1 MGRLL
6 RRVIRR
12 ADAAHWSV
20 LVSTVGVLVL
30 FAILLVAIVY
40 LPPLAVDPHGLGRTD
55 WLTHVESLRATMLQG
70 LGGLALLGT
79 LYFSAR
85 TLRLNRRGQLTERFS
100 KAIEHLGS
108 DSRAVRLGG
117 IYALEQIAL
126 DSAELHWP
134 VIEVLTAYLREHA
147 AVHPDAEAR
156 ADGTDPR
163 LPADH
168 QAIATVIGRRRV
180 AQDREDQ
187 RLELRGTDLSGVR
200 WDGTHL
206 EGADLVGAQ
215 LEGAHLAGAHLAAA
229 DLRDAQLEGAH
240 LIDAHLEGASLAGAH
255 LTRALLVRAHLEGAN
270 LRRARLEGA
279 NLAEAHLERASL
291 GEAHL
296 EQADLFQARLR
307 DAHGLTPEQL
317 RVANNA
323 HHADLPDD
331 LYRRIPRTSET

>member
-12 ADAAHWSV
+12 ADAAHWGV

-30 FAILLVAIVY
+30 FAALVVVIVY

-108 DSRAVRLGG
+108 DSKAVRLGG

-147 AVHPDAEAR
+147 AVHTDAEAS
-156 ADGTDPR
+156 AASTDRR

-168 QAIATVIGRRRV
+168 QAIATVIGRRRI

-187 RLELRGTDLSGVR
+187 RLDLRGTDLSGVR
-200 WDGTHL
+200 WDGAHL
-206 EGADLVGAQ
+206 EGADLVGAH

-229 DLRDAQLEGAH
+229 DLREAQLEGAH
-240 LIDAHLEGASLAGAH
+240 LVDAHLEGASLAGAH
-255 LTRALLVRAHLEGAN
+255 LARALLVRAHMEGANLRRAHLEGAN
-270 LRRARLEGA
+270 L
-279 NLAEAHLERASL
+279 AEACLERASL

-296 EQADLFQARLR
+296 EQVDLFQAHLR

-317 RVANNA
+317 RAANNA
-323 HHADLPDD
+323 HHADLPDE
-331 LYRRIPRTSET
+331 LNR